1 MRQRP
6 RFLRQL
12 GELLTLPTIH
22 VIRMSRRRALLTA
35 FLIFLIAFAVRF
47 TGWYYWRAEAI
58 EVQSGVTA
66 NYKRLARLFVS
77 EGITAFFQRG
87 NAMSDPDLLGHPPG
101 YPFLLAV
108 IYRISGESDAAIQ
121 MVQITADAVAA
132 VILFFIAYELLGIS
146 VGLIASLLAGFSPQ
160 FTWNSLLLL
169 PDTISVLPLLL
180 AIYLVVL
187 GRHNRSLSFPLLAGA
202 LIGASCLLRPNN
214 LLLAPVLA
222 LMMAAGLVK
231 RASRLRVASAAVL
244 LFATLFVVAPVT
256 VRNWLVFDR
265 FIPLSLG
272 VGQTL
277 LEGIADYDPKRRFGI
292 PETDVE
298 IAQMEAK
305 EFQRPDYAETLFG
318 PDGIERERHRLK
330 RGFQIIR
337 SNPIWFAGV
346 MAQRAVS
353 MLRFERVPII
363 DSERSRE
370 TGYPVLLRIVQKV
383 YLTVFMLPLVVVG
396 IAALAWSRRWS
407 TLAILLVIP
416 FYYFVFQSA
425 LHTESRYIIALHY
438 FLLLLAAIGVHL
450 VIKTAGVK
458 LFRTSR

>member
-1 MRQRP
+1 
-6 RFLRQL
+6 
-12 GELLTLPTIH
+12 
-22 VIRMSRRRALLTA
+22 
-35 FLIFLIAFAVRF
+35 
-47 TGWYYWRAEAI
+47 
-58 EVQSGVTA
+58 
-66 NYKRLARLFVS
+66 
-77 EGITAFFQRG
+77 
-87 NAMSDPDLLGHPPG
+87 
-101 YPFLLAV
+101 
-108 IYRISGESDAAIQ
+108 
-121 MVQITADAVAA
+121 
-132 VILFFIAYELLGIS
+132 
-146 VGLIASLLAGFSPQ
+146 
-160 FTWNSLLLL
+160 
-169 PDTISVLPLLL
+169 
-180 AIYLVVL
+180 
-187 GRHNRSLSFPLLAGA
+187 
-202 LIGASCLLRPNN
+202 
-214 LLLAPVLA
+214 
-222 LMMAAGLVK
+222 
-231 RASRLRVASAAVL
+231 
-244 LFATLFVVAPVT
+244 
-256 VRNWLVFDR
+256 
-265 FIPLSLG
+265 
-272 VGQTL
+272 
-277 LEGIADYDPKRRFGI
+277 
-292 PETDVE
+292 
-298 IAQMEAK
+298 MEAK